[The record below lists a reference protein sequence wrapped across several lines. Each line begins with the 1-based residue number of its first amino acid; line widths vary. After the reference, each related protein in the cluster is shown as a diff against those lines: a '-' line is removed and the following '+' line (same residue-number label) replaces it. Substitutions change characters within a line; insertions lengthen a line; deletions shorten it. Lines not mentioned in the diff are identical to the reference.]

1 MQIVTYSIF
10 RRQAEKLGKAF
21 LTSLL
26 RYRDLIPGSPG
37 QKSAAKSQKS
47 ASGSQKSHLRSQK
60 SDFNINYPLL
70 NIKNFMAFGSY
81 FMY

>member
-1 MQIVTYSIF
+1 MAKVFYDFSLF
-10 RRQAEKLGKAF
+10 RRSDTWHPRSEVA
-21 LTSLL
+21 S
-26 RYRDLIPGSPG
+26 DSH
-37 QKSAAKSQKS
+37 KSR
-47 ASGSQKSHLRSQK
+47 LRSQK